1 MKLYS
6 RIICLFFVIGV
17 LSATNQPLVALNA
30 ENSDSIAVTK
40 THQLLEQ
47 LSSELQIIQAEITA
61 LAHGGEEE
69 ITAKLNTALDRLAAA
84 DERLISIEQRLG
96 RIQSEVGGFGSSFTI
111 AIAIMVVIAF
121 ITIVLV
127 WIQRKKYIDPV
138 NIQLA
143 RFEAELQKI
152 DQEKTDRLQKALQ
165 DLGSNDPYVAQLLK
179 KYNLDD

>member
-1 MKLYS
+1 MRPLF
-6 RIICLFFVIGV
+6 RIICLFFVVGMLLV
-17 LSATNQPLVALNA
+17 STQPAVALNA
-30 ENSDSIAVTK
+30 ERSDSIAVAK

-47 LSSELQIIQAEITA
+47 LSSELQIIRAEITG
-61 LAHGGEEE
+61 LASKGDDE
-69 ITAKLNTALDRLAAA
+69 ITTKLNTALDRLAAT
-84 DERLISIEQRLG
+84 DERLIGIEQRLG

-111 AIAIMVVIAF
+111 AIAIMIVIAF

-165 DLGSNDPYVAQLLK
+165 DLGTNDPLVAQLLK
-179 KYNLDD
+179 KYKLDE